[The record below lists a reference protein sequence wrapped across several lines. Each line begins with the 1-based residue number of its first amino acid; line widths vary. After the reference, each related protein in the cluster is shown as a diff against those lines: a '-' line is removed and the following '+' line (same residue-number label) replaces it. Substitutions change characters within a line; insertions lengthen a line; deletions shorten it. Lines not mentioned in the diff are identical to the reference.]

1 MRASE
6 RAKMI
11 ELEAVGLTEIVDN
24 VIQRMHSGDRGNS
37 MQTLKETVKTIR
49 ANCLKLV
56 QEVEDDGKRW

>member
-24 VIQRMHSGDRGNS
+24 VICRMTCGDRGNS
-37 MQTLKETVKTIR
+37 RQALKETVKSIR
-49 ANCLKLV
+49 ANCLKLLE
-56 QEVEDDGKRW
+56 EVEDDGKRW